1 MNLLLRFYDPQDGG
15 ITLDG
20 HSIKDLNIRYLRSQ
34 MGYVGQEPVLFTG
47 TVAENIAYGIPPI
60 ELETLTP
67 EETRRRVVEAAKLA
81 NAHDFISSFPSGYDT
96 DVGSNGVAMSGGQ
109 KQRIAIARAL
119 VKKPAVLLL
128 DEATSALDATS
139 ERVVQESIDQL
150 QRSHAQT
157 TIVIAHR
164 LSTIRNADKIAVVH
178 NGVIAELGKHEE
190 LIALGGAV
198 NSRYFLM
205 IDAYFSG
212 IYKDL
217 VSIQMSNDI
226 EDETPATEEDVIS
239 ADVQKDPSSAQL
251 VTAERALSAQKVNAK
266 DATPAE
272 VEIPKEEASKL
283 NRKIW
288 ALVLQY
294 KAWLL
299 VALSGAIIF
308 GSIFPLWG
316 LILAKTQTLFYYT
329 DTARI
334 RSSATNV
341 AIYFILLGTFSGNF
355 NLGLSLLVGVACL
368 VGGILQYGGVAQVG
382 ERVSMQLRGASPQSH
397 PKYLI
402 TTLQAFC
409 SNHS

>member
-1 MNLLLRFYDPQDGG
+1 
-15 ITLDG
+15 
-20 HSIKDLNIRYLRSQ
+20 
-34 MGYVGQEPVLFTG
+34 
-47 TVAENIAYGIPPI
+47 
-60 ELETLTP
+60 
-67 EETRRRVVEAAKLA
+67 
-81 NAHDFISSFPSGYDT
+81 
-96 DVGSNGVAMSGGQ
+96 
-109 KQRIAIARAL
+109 
-119 VKKPAVLLL
+119 
-128 DEATSALDATS
+128 
-139 ERVVQESIDQL
+139 
-150 QRSHAQT
+150 
-157 TIVIAHR
+157 
-164 LSTIRNADKIAVVH
+164 
-178 NGVIAELGKHEE
+178 
-190 LIALGGAV
+190 
-198 NSRYFLM
+198 
-205 IDAYFSG
+205 
-212 IYKDL
+212 
-217 VSIQMSNDI
+217 MSNDI

-266 DATPAE
+266 DAAPAE

-409 SNHS
+409 SNHL